1 MGFLL
6 PFVWQR
12 EIQILLPVNIYFLV
26 STTCGKGAHMFVS
39 LTMVFITEVIPSFS
53 SPQSQVCRKS
63 GFDLA
68 FQNVSGHLVTS
79 SINPS
84 AAQEFCLQ

>member
-53 SPQSQVCRKS
+53 SPQS
-63 GFDLA
+63 
-68 FQNVSGHLVTS
+68 
-79 SINPS
+79 
-84 AAQEFCLQ
+84 